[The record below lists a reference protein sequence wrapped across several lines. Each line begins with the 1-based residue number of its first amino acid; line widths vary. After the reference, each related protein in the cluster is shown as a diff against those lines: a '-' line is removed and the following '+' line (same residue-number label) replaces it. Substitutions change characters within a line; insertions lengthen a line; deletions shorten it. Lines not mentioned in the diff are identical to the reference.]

1 MSFIKMGEDF
11 AEAKEDELAP
21 DGRYEV
27 EIFRAGEDSY
37 QSGQH
42 YAEISFKFIGA
53 EYPPFTTRLNIP
65 PGEPLTLKDGS
76 EQEPEKFKAMCRMQ
90 GRDWMRLV
98 KQFDIEH
105 DEDGVDTND
114 LVGKSA
120 EAHVYRRRLPDGS
133 REVQDIRLDR
143 IPGEAKR
150 SRKAADD
157 EDDAEEPTQALS
169 RRRRTRAA

>member
-27 EIFRAGEDSY
+27 EIFRATEDHY

-42 YAEISFKFIGA
+42 YADISFKFVGA
-53 EYPPFTTRLNIP
+53 DFPPFNARLNIP

-76 EQEPEKFKAMCRMQ
+76 TQEPEKFKAMCRMQ

-98 KQFDIEH
+98 KQFDVEH

-150 SRKAADD
+150 SRKADD
-157 EDDAEEPTQALS
+157 DGGAEEPTQALS